1 MVVTPDQAFEG
12 EVLVVGDTIQCVAAS
27 CSGSPGAPTSTIVDT
42 KGIILPGLIDT
53 HNHILFDVFD
63 ETHWSPTKTYANHN
77 QWGAEPRYSAMVDAK
92 QYLNGEAKSPIN
104 LNCELNKYGELKG
117 LIAGTTSIA
126 GAGTPPSDKACYGTI
141 ARTID
146 QKPNG
151 LPADKVQMGTLF
163 PNQKSADGVCT
174 NFTSGKTDAYLI
186 HVAEGVDATA
196 LNEFTKLG
204 TVTTT
209 DGCLYHPK
217 TTIVHGTALGDAEL
231 TTMATQG
238 MNLVWSPRSN
248 VFLYGGGT
256 DLTKTTNVKLAL
268 EKGINVSIAPDW
280 SLGGSQNILDEVRF
294 ADHVDSTQWND
305 VISKKALL
313 EMVTINAAKTL
324 GLGDV
329 LGSLTVGKK
338 ADLVVL
344 DGDPNKPYDALLE
357 ATPNKVRLVL
367 VNGVPLYGDAIL
379 GPVAQTSP
387 ACENLA
393 ICDRC
398 KFLCVAQDGGL
409 PTDKLGQTYAEIA
422 DALAAGIEGYDALK
436 LTAWSFAPLTPLVRC
451 F

>member
-1 MVVTPDQAFEG
+1 MVVTPDQAFAG
-12 EVLVVGDTIQCVAAS
+12 EVLVEGDTIKCVAAS
-27 CSGSPGAPTSTIVDT
+27 CGGTPGAATATVVDT

-63 ETHWSPTKTYANHN
+63 ETHWSPTKSYGNHN
-77 QWGAEPRYSAMVDAK
+77 QWGAEARYKAMVNAK
-92 QYLNGEAKSPIN
+92 QYLNGEAGSPIN

-126 GAGTPPSDKACYGTI
+126 GAGTPPSDKACYGTV

-151 LPADKVQMGTLF
+151 LPTDKVQMGTLF
-163 PNQKSADGVCT
+163 PNKTSADGVCK
-174 NFTSGKTDAYLI
+174 NFGSGKTEAYLI
-186 HVAEGVDATA
+186 HVAEGVDTTA
-196 LNEFTKLG
+196 RNEFAKLG
-204 TVTTT
+204 TITTT
-209 DGCLYHPK
+209 EGCLYHPK
-217 TTIVHGTALGDAEL
+217 TTIVHGTALGEAEL
-231 TTMATQG
+231 ATMATSG
-238 MNLVWSPRSN
+238 MSLVWSPRSN
-248 VFLYGGGT
+248 VFLYGAGT

-294 ADHVDSTQWND
+294 ADSVDNAQWGD

-324 GLGDV
+324 GLGSV
-329 LGSLTVGKK
+329 LGSLEVGKK

-344 DGDPNKPYDALLE
+344 DGDPNEPYDALLA

-367 VNGVPLYGDAIL
+367 VNGAPLYGDAVL
-379 GPVAQTSP
+379 GPVAQASP
-387 ACENLA
+387 ACEPLA

-398 KFLCVAQDGGL
+398 KFLCVAQNGGA
-409 PTDKLGQTYAEIA
+409 PADKLGQTYAEIA
-422 DALAAGIEGYDALK
+422 GALSAGIEGYDALA
-436 LTAWSFAPLTPLVRC
+436 LTEWSFAPLTPLVRC